1 MTTIFPGLDSAELA
15 SDIERIGAEIEKLKG
30 LLDAVE
36 SGRGNQAED
45 LGQILS
51 QMNDLLERTTT
62 VNAYIYSFVTTEAH
76 NDLAQAKHSMFQS
89 SLVELNNL
97 ENRLTAWIGSLD
109 VERLIQSSAVARQ
122 HSFFLRKSKL
132 QAQHLMGRS
141 EEELAASLSLSGI
154 EAWSKLHSNVTSL
167 LEVEVA
173 FPNGDTETL
182 PMSKIRA
189 LAHDPDEA
197 RRKAAYE
204 AELKGWEKVEIPL
217 AAALNGIKGAV
228 NTLNERRSWGASI
241 EPSLFINNTDIQTLK
256 ALQTAVA
263 ESFPDFRRYL
273 KAKARLLGKE
283 NLPWWDLYA
292 PVVKGGGVRRWSYD
306 EAAGFIEQH
315 FGAYSER
322 LSGLASRAFVGQWI
336 DAEPRDGKAQG
347 GYCMTI
353 RGDQSRVMVNFEPS
367 FDALQTLAH
376 ELGHAY
382 HHFVIA
388 EKTPLQRKTP
398 MALAETASTF
408 CQAIV
413 FNAAL
418 EQASGDEKLAMLE
431 SSIQDSCSYSLD
443 IHSRYLFE
451 KAVFEGRQERDLS
464 VSELKELMLD
474 CQRQTYGGGLDQN
487 HLHPY
492 MWAAKIHYYL
502 SDLSYYNWP
511 YTFGMLFSFGLYRQF
526 KQDPDEFRRKY
537 DDLLGSTGIADAATL
552 AAGFGIDVRSVDFWR
567 SSLDVCRDRIRQ
579 FEALAG

>member
-15 SDIERIGAEIEKLKG
+15 SDIEWVGVEIERLKG
-30 LLDAVE
+30 RLDAAE
-36 SGRGNQAED
+36 AGRGNQAED
-45 LGQILS
+45 LEQILS

-62 VNAYIYSFVTTEAH
+62 VNAYIYSFVTTEAQ
-76 NDLAQAKHSMFQS
+76 NDLAQAKHSLFQS
-89 SLVELNNL
+89 SLVELTNL

-109 VERLIQSSAVARQ
+109 AESLIESSAAAQ
-122 HSFFLRKSKL
+122 HSFFLEKSKL

-141 EEELAASLSLSGI
+141 EEELAARLSLSGI

-173 FPNGDTETL
+173 FPDGGTEKL

-189 LAHDPDEA
+189 LAHDPNEA
-197 RRKAAYE
+197 RRRAAYE

-228 NTLNERRSWGASI
+228 NTLNERRSWGTSI
-241 EPSLFINNTDIQTLK
+241 EPSLFINNTDIQTLE

-273 KAKARLLGKE
+273 KAKARLLGKQD
-283 NLPWWDLYA
+283 LPWWDLYA

-306 EAAGFIEQH
+306 EAAGFIEKH
-315 FGAYSER
+315 FGAYSKR
-322 LSGLASRAFVGQWI
+322 LAGLASRAFSEEWI

-353 RGDQSRVMVNFEPS
+353 RGDQSRVMINFEPS

-418 EQASGDEKLAMLE
+418 EQASGEEKLAMLE

-451 KAVFEGRQERDLS
+451 RAVFEGRQERDLS
-464 VSELKELMLD
+464 VAELKELMLN
-474 CQRQTYGGGLDQN
+474 CQRQTYGDGLDQN

-526 KQDPDEFRRKY
+526 QLNPDEFRRKY